1 MPFGD
6 KIKELRGKQGLLFIP
21 LYIFYKCLKNIIPID
36 KSSPTDDNFSPTD
49 SRFTQIY
56 DLSGKWS
63 NRISK
68 VALTK
73 TIKTPNSIFR
83 KLSALH
89 YLP

>member
-49 SRFTQIY
+49 LQIY

-63 NRISK
+63 DRISK

>member
-49 SRFTQIY
+49 PTDSHRFMIY
-56 DLSGKWS
+56 PENGVIEYLKW
-63 NRISK
+63 
-68 VALTK
+68 L
-73 TIKTPNSIFR
+73 
-83 KLSALH
+83 
-89 YLP
+89 